1 MKRTR
6 ILPSTPKKVFSKKR
20 VPHSPNTPLKQG
32 KRKVEQKDSFCLCCG
47 VCLIG
52 AKSTFNACTCEGL
65 LDKLRELI
73 QTSINLNICS
83 TRVCKPCYRKVY
95 SLHTRSKVLQVD
107 LEEFRSRFL
116 NRTDDIAGDPESTTK
131 SYFKR
136 AAKASPFRQRKRNR
150 NLSFENI
157 PVLDWNVDEENF
169 EQPRVPQDQDQDET
183 VQTIRQTQ
191 DEFSVEVL
199 IKEYC

>member
-1 MKRTR
+1 
-6 ILPSTPKKVFSKKR
+6 
-20 VPHSPNTPLKQG
+20 
-32 KRKVEQKDSFCLCCG
+32 
-47 VCLIG
+47 
-52 AKSTFNACTCEGL
+52 
-65 LDKLRELI
+65 
-73 QTSINLNICS
+73 
-83 TRVCKPCYRKVY
+83 VY

-116 NRTDDIAGDPESTTK
+116 NRAGDPESTTK

-169 EQPRVPQDQDQDET
+169 EQPRVPQDQDET
-183 VQTIRQTQ
+183 VQTICQTQ

>member
-1 MKRTR
+1 
-6 ILPSTPKKVFSKKR
+6 
-20 VPHSPNTPLKQG
+20 
-32 KRKVEQKDSFCLCCG
+32 
-47 VCLIG
+47 
-52 AKSTFNACTCEGL
+52 
-65 LDKLRELI
+65 
-73 QTSINLNICS
+73 
-83 TRVCKPCYRKVY
+83 VY

-169 EQPRVPQDQDQDET
+169 EQPRVRQDQDQDET
-183 VQTIRQTQ
+183 VQTIRQIQ
-191 DEFSVEVL
+191 DEFSVEEL